1 MAWEADFL
9 DSMKHLRSP
18 VMDKIMWF
26 FSFLGDGGWF
36 WIVTAI
42 VLLVLVKTRK
52 IGLDA
57 ALSLLITFIIT
68 SLIVKNIVERTRP
81 YEAYD
86 FLESL
91 IGKQKDSSFPS
102 GHAANGFA
110 VAVSIFINNKKLGIP
125 FVCIAAIITFS
136 RLYNVVHYPTD
147 VMAGLAFGLTIPIL
161 VHVMVKKL
169 IYDKVVEKKPAKD

>member
-52 IGLDA
+52 IGLEA

-68 SLIVKNIVERTRP
+68 SLIVKNIVDRTRP

-91 IGKQKDSSFPS
+91 IGKQKD
-102 GHAANGFA
+102 
-110 VAVSIFINNKKLGIP
+110 
-125 FVCIAAIITFS
+125 
-136 RLYNVVHYPTD
+136 
-147 VMAGLAFGLTIPIL
+147 
-161 VHVMVKKL
+161 
-169 IYDKVVEKKPAKD
+169 